1 MLFCYTALQILNFQE
16 YLQQSQQTYQSMLGI
31 ILTYLLI
38 QIVII
43 VISCYNVLNKSTGEF
58 AKYIKKIA
66 NIQLIVNVKILSGPI
81 FAVLVNVLYCQD
93 ASPYKVGVVCYDSV
107 HIVFCVICAIIAV
120 LMLAQ
125 VILVGTFYFIKNP
138 LSTSYL
144 GSYNFYYILSKT
156 IIKIMLPVYFAVDY
170 NYSLSIVYVFLVTAL
185 LGLYIFWHRLFSI
198 HAYQQ

>member
-1 MLFCYTALQILNFQE
+1 MNFQE
-16 YLQQSQQTYQSMLGI
+16 YLQQSEQTYQTMTGI
-31 ILTYLLI
+31 ILTYLVIQLI
-38 QIVII
+38 II
-43 VISCYNVLNKSTGEF
+43 VISCFNILNKSNGEF

-66 NIQLIVNVKILSGPI
+66 NLQLIFNVKVLSGPI
-81 FAVLVNVLYCQD
+81 FAVLINVFYCQE
-93 ASPYKVGVVCYDSV
+93 ASPYKVGTVCYDSV
-107 HIVFCVICAIIAV
+107 HIVFCMICAIIAV

-125 VILVGTFYFIKNP
+125 VLLLGTFYFIKNP

-144 GSYNFYYILSKT
+144 ASYNFYYILSKA

-170 NYSLSIVYVFLVTAL
+170 NYSLAMVYVFLVTAL